1 MKTNMKSISKLKL
14 FTLSSGRKLLL
25 AAALAVATLQN
36 NARAALIAGWD
47 VHSQAGG
54 VNNFGPS
61 PLSATV
67 ADPGVTVGG
76 LTRGAGVG
84 TTGTGA
90 ARGWGGNAWTN
101 NYPNAVA
108 DGRYIT
114 FTVSPNA
121 GKTVSVTNINI
132 FSYRRSGTGPTGG
145 ILEYQLN
152 AGSFNFIT
160 NLSYVNPNSSGSNLP
175 PVVLNNVPGLQ
186 GINPG
191 NTITFRLVNTN
202 GTSSAGTWY
211 IFDFTNATDNDFE
224 LDGDIGGAPVAPS
237 ISDLQPPSATVNAGG
252 SVTFTVTASGS
263 PLNYYWFKQNGSVS
277 NAVPGA
283 NQATFTLNN
292 VLAADSTNY
301 WVVVS
306 NAAGMD
312 SRSAQLAVID
322 PVILAQPQ
330 GGTRLQGAV
339 FNPYVVAS
347 GTPALAYQWYVK
359 PTSDNNFTGMQPLSD
374 SAHVFGSMSAFLVIT
389 NLGVADQTN
398 YFVVVTNVF
407 GAVTSSVV
415 SMNLA
420 TSSGTLAF
428 WDFNGTINTNA
439 PLPAFGNASALPV
452 VITSTFEAITGTGVP
467 DANDTANAANEGL
480 TNAAWGGT
488 GYAAQGTSNKLTG
501 VQFNVNTV
509 GFKNVSIS
517 YDSRLTATG
526 SKYTRLQYTTNGTDF
541 VDYPD
546 SLTIPSGD
554 STIFR
559 TRGPFDL
566 SDFAGV
572 RNNPN
577 FGFRIVI
584 EFENTATYGAVLNTN
599 YVGIA
604 STYGNAATVD
614 YDIVDVEATRITD
627 ANHPPTITNL
637 PNVVLIDNG
646 PATNLTFTIDDVDS
660 DPNPLTV
667 DAHSDAGIVGVST
680 SGSGGTRT
688 LTITPSAGNTGAT
701 PVRVTVS
708 DGIDTT
714 VTWLYVT
721 VNPGNRPPTISWIDH
736 TNTLVDQPITIPF
749 TVGDDLDTIPN
760 LNDLVITAS
769 SDNAGLIPLD
779 HISFSGTGANRFV
792 TVSNVTGMV
801 GAAVLQVMVSDTD
814 KQVSQP
820 FVLMVR
826 PSTNIVLI
834 DNFDYPDGSALVVET
849 FEYWTNHSGALPHVL
864 ANNGTIFITGANAE
878 DVSAPLAGTPYRTNG
893 MEVLYASF
901 TANFSTLPG
910 SSPTYFAHFRDTN
923 IGGLG
928 QAVGFTGRIFA
939 MTNNVADPTT
949 EFRLAIGNGTGANA
963 GNVVEYPMDL
973 ILNSNYT
980 VVARYVP
987 NTGLSTLWVNP
998 TAEAGGATGVDN
1010 PASPTNAPNSTEISF
1025 YAFREASSA
1034 SEPQITIDNLK
1045 VGLNFSAVTGIITP
1059 GVLGIQ
1065 LLGANAVV
1073 TWGGPFYLL
1082 GATNVNGPYIY
1093 QSNGLAPA
1101 TSPYTE
1107 KATNH
1112 TKFYRATSA
1121 AP

>member
-1 MKTNMKSISKLKL
+1 MKSISKLKL
-14 FTLSSGRKLLL
+14 FTLYSGRKFLL

-36 NARAALIAGWD
+36 DARAVLIAGWD
-47 VHSQAGG
+47 VHSQPGG
-54 VNNFGPS
+54 VNNFGTS
-61 PLSATV
+61 PLSPAV
-67 ADPGVTVGG
+67 SDPGVTVGG
-76 LTRGAGVG
+76 LTRGAGLG

-90 ARGWGGNAWTN
+90 GRAWGANAWTN
-101 NYPNAVA
+101 NYPNAVV

-114 FTVSPNA
+114 FTLSPNA
-121 GKTVSVTNINI
+121 GKTVSVTNIGI
-132 FSYRRSGTGPTGG
+132 FSYRRSGTGPSGG
-145 ILEYQLN
+145 VLEYQLN

-160 NLSYVNPNSSGSNLP
+160 NLAYVNPNSSGSNLP

-202 GTSSAGTWY
+202 ATSSAGTWY
-211 IFDFTNATDNDFE
+211 IFDFTNTVDNDFE
-224 LDGDIGGAPVAPS
+224 VDGDISGAPVAPS
-237 ISDLQPPSATVNAGG
+237 ISDLQPPSATVNAGS
-252 SVTFTVTASGS
+252 SVKFTVTASGS
-263 PLNYYWFKQNGSVS
+263 PLNYYWFKQAGPVS
-277 NAVPGA
+277 NSIPGA
-283 NQATFTLNN
+283 NAATLTLSGL
-292 VLAADSTNY
+292 LAADSTNY

-312 SRSAQLAVID
+312 SRSAQLTVLD
-322 PVILAQPQ
+322 PAILAQPL

-339 FNPYVVAS
+339 FNPYVIAS
-347 GTPALAYQWYVK
+347 GTAPLAYQWYVK
-359 PTSDNNFTGMQPLSD
+359 PTADSDFTGMQPLSD
-374 SAHVFGSMSAFLVIT
+374 SAHVYGSTSAFLVVT
-389 NLGVADQTN
+389 NIGAADQTN
-398 YFVVVTNVF
+398 YFVVVTNVY

-415 SMNLA
+415 SMNLV

-439 PLPAFGNASALPV
+439 PLPTFGNASALPV

-467 DANDTANAANEGL
+467 DANDTANALSEGL

-488 GYAAQGTSNKLTG
+488 GYADQGTSNKLTG
-501 VQFNVNTV
+501 VQYNVNTV
-509 GFKNVSIS
+509 GFKNVSIT

-546 SLTIPSGD
+546 STTIPSGD

-566 SDFAGV
+566 SDFPGV
-572 RNNPN
+572 RNNPH

-584 EFENTATYGAVLNTN
+584 EFENTATYGFVQNTN

-604 STYGNAATVD
+604 NGYGNAATVD

-637 PNVVLIDNG
+637 PNVVLVDNG
-646 PATNLTFTIDDVDS
+646 PATNLNFTIDDADS
-660 DPNPLTV
+660 GPNPLTV
-667 DAHSDAGIVGVST
+667 SAVSDGGLVGVST

-688 LTITPSAGNTGAT
+688 LTITPSLGISGAT
-701 PVRVTVS
+701 PVRVMVS

-721 VNPGNRPPTISWIDH
+721 VNPGNRPPTVSWIDR

-760 LNDLVITAS
+760 LDSLVLSAS
-769 SDNAGLIPLD
+769 SDNTGLIPLD
-779 HISFSGTGANRFV
+779 HISFSGTGANRFI
-792 TVSNVTGMV
+792 TITNVPGMV
-801 GAAVLQVMVSDTD
+801 GAAVLKVIVSDTD
-814 KQVSQP
+814 KQTSQP

-878 DVSAPLAGTPYRTNG
+878 DISAPLVGTPYPTNG
-893 MEVLYASF
+893 SEVLYASF

-910 SSPTYFAHFRDTN
+910 GSPTYFAHFRDTN

-928 QAVGFTGRIFA
+928 QATGFTGRIFA

-963 GNVVEYPMDL
+963 TNVVEYPLDL
-973 ILNSNYT
+973 VLNSNYT

-998 TAEAGGATGVDN
+998 IAETGGATGVDN
-1010 PASPTNAPNSTEISF
+1010 PATSSNAPNSTAISH

-1045 VGLNFSAVTGIITP
+1045 VGLNFTAVTGIITP

-1065 LLGANAVV
+1065 LTGTSAVV
-1073 TWGGPFYLL
+1073 TWAGPFYLL
-1082 GATNVNGPYIY
+1082 GATNVDGPYIY

-1101 TSPYTE
+1101 TSPFTDG
-1107 KATNH
+1107 ATNPM
-1112 TKFYRATSA
+1112 KFYRATSA

>member
-1 MKTNMKSISKLKL
+1 MKINLKSICKLKL
-14 FTLSSGRKLLL
+14 FTLSRGRKLLL
-25 AAALAVATLQN
+25 AAALAVAAVQN
-36 NARAALIAGWD
+36 NVHASLIAGWD

-61 PLSATV
+61 PFAATIS
-67 ADPGVTVGG
+67 DPSVTVGG

-90 ARGWGGNAWTN
+90 GRAWGGNAWTN

-114 FTVSPNA
+114 FTLSPNV
-121 GKTVSVTNINI
+121 GTTLSVTNINI
-132 FSYRRSGTGPTGG
+132 FSYRRSATGPTGG
-145 ILEYQLN
+145 ILEYQIN
-152 AGSFNFIT
+152 SGSFNFIT
-160 NLSYVNPNSSGSNLP
+160 NLPYTNPNSSGSNVP
-175 PVVLNNVPGLQ
+175 PVVLNNIPGLQ

-202 GTSSAGTWY
+202 ATSSAGTWY
-211 IFDFTNATDNDFE
+211 IFDFTNAVDNDFE
-224 LDGDIGGAPVAPS
+224 VDGTLSGAAVAPS
-237 ISDLQPPSATVNAGG
+237 ISDLQPSGTTVNAGAA
-252 SVTFTVTASGS
+252 VTFTVTASGS
-263 PLNYYWFKQNGSVS
+263 PLNYYWFKQAGAVS
-277 NAVPGA
+277 NAIPGA
-283 NQATFTLNN
+283 NAATFTLNS
-292 VLAADSTNY
+292 VTGADATNY
-301 WVVVS
+301 WIVVS
-306 NAAGMD
+306 NSAGMD
-312 SRSAQLAVID
+312 SRSAQLAVVD
-322 PVILAQPQ
+322 PAILAQPQ
-330 GGTRLQGAV
+330 GGTRLRGAI
-339 FNPYVVAS
+339 FNPYVVAA
-347 GTPALAYQWYVK
+347 GTPTLAYQWYVK

-374 SAHVFGSMSAFLVIT
+374 SAHIFGSTAANLVVT
-389 NLGVADQTN
+389 NLADADVTN

-415 SMNLA
+415 TLSL
-420 TSSGTLAF
+420 TDSGTLAF

-439 PLPAFGNASALPV
+439 PLPTFGNASALPV
-452 VITSTFEAITGTGVP
+452 VISATFEAITGGNVP
-467 DANDTANAANEGL
+467 DANDTANALSEGL
-480 TNAAWGGT
+480 TNAAWGAS

-546 SLTIPSGD
+546 STTIPPGD

-604 STYGNAATVD
+604 NTYGTGATVD
-614 YDIVDVEATRITD
+614 YDIVDVEATRIAD

-637 PNVVLIDNG
+637 PNVVLLDTAS
-646 PATNLTFTIDDVDS
+646 PTNLNFTINDADS
-660 DPNPLTV
+660 GPNPLTV
-667 DAHSDAGIVGVST
+667 SAVSDAGIVSVGT
-680 SGSGGTRT
+680 GGSGGTRT
-688 LTITPSAGNTGAT
+688 LTITPHSGTTGAT
-701 PVRVTVS
+701 PVRVMVS
-708 DGIDTT
+708 DGTDTT

-721 VNPGNRPPTISWIDH
+721 VNPGNHPPTITWIDN
-736 TNTLVDQPITIPF
+736 TNTLVNQPITIPF
-749 TVGDDLDTIPN
+749 TVGDDSNNIPN
-760 LNDLVITAS
+760 LDSLVLSAT
-769 SDNAGLIPLD
+769 SDNTGLIPVD

-792 TVSNVTGMV
+792 TISNVTGV
-801 GAAVLQVMVSDTD
+801 AGAAVLQITVSDTE
-814 KQVSQP
+814 KVATQP

-826 PSTNIVLI
+826 PSTDIVLI
-834 DNFDYPDGSALVVET
+834 DNFDYPDGSALVTET

-878 DVSAPLAGTPYRTNG
+878 DISAPLVGTPYLTNG
-893 MEVLYASF
+893 TEVLYASF

-910 SSPTYFAHFRDTN
+910 NSPTYFAHFKDTN
-923 IGGLG
+923 IGILT
-928 QAVGFTGRIFA
+928 GFEGRIFA

-973 ILNSNYT
+973 VLNSNYM

-987 NTGLSTLWVNP
+987 HTGLSTLWVNP
-998 TAEAGGATGVDN
+998 TAETGGATGVDN
-1010 PASPTNAPNSTEISF
+1010 PPSPTNAPNSTEVF
-1025 YAFREASSA
+1025 YYAFRQASSA

-1065 LLGANAVV
+1065 LIGPNAVV

-1082 GATNVNGPYIY
+1082 GATNVNGPYTY

-1107 KATNH
+1107 GATNQ